1 MISSG
6 WSPNNI
12 LVKSSRANP
21 FSKNI
26 PPVFLVLFWNCSGL
40 GPEVIMIE
48 ELFFLNCFFSNL
60 HAPHKFFGS
69 ACRVQ
74 MNLHQH
80 SVGSMPV
87 RFFFVYWQICISS
100 STGMVVEAYLW
111 LLSSVPFLGQAS
123 WKCEKKTWLNPQNP
137 YRRVPSCK
145 HTKKCGKV
153 ENPTFTG
160 YFRNGVP
167 DGFTIYLYVYPRAWT
182 TNFTLPPIVVG
193 VPVVTCAYTR
203 AEKDQPRICCMALT

>member
-1 MISSG
+1 MVFSAIYMLHTSFLDQPAGSKWIYIS
-6 WSPNNI
+6 I
-12 LVKSSRANP
+12 
-21 FSKNI
+21 
-26 PPVFLVLFWNCSGL
+26 VLDQ
-40 GPEVIMIE
+40 
-48 ELFFLNCFFSNL
+48 
-60 HAPHKFFGS
+60 
-69 ACRVQ
+69 CRCV
-74 MNLHQH
+74 
-80 SVGSMPV
+80 
-87 RFFFVYWQICISS
+87 FFFVHWQICISS